1 MKESIENLLPFERDL
16 FFALNGSDSLFLD
29 LDNVFWTF
37 TGRYVWILLW
47 IFLLVMFFYRTH
59 RREGILAAVFF
70 ILVIVVCD
78 QVSSSV
84 IKEIFQ
90 RLRPTRHP
98 DFKDMVDM
106 VNGYRGGGFSFVS
119 GHATNSFGLAVLL
132 SLIYK
137 NRWVTIPVLVWATL
151 NSYSRIYLGVHFV
164 SDVLG
169 GIIVGSL
176 LAWLLYQ
183 LYVWIRARFYHI
195 PRYKSRLSVYST
207 QSSRI
212 VGFVISV
219 YTLLIIIFS
228 PFLATLPH

>member
-16 FFALNGSDSLFLD
+16 FFALNGSDSLF

-47 IFLLVMFFYRTH
+47 IFLLVMFFYRTR

-151 NSYSRIYLGVHFV
+151 NSYSRIYLGVHFI
-164 SDVLG
+164 SDVVG
-169 GIIVGSL
+169 GFIVGSL
-176 LAWLLYQ
+176 LAWLLYE

-195 PRYKSRLSVYST
+195 PRSKNKLSVYST

-212 VGFVISV
+212 VGFVISI